1 MRMFLMIELDSTCK
15 ACNVWNR
22 RTTDDDGY
30 DIGYCEVFNRLTV
43 EHYDCSIVYNFL
55 RVIGYGHTTKCDE
68 CELKMKEA
76 GGGYICDA
84 KRCLGQDGFKVLDEA
99 TCPIR
104 LIYKY
109 INKLQE
115 E

>member
-1 MRMFLMIELDSTCK
+1 MYAIRS
-15 ACNVWNR
+15 
-22 RTTDDDGY
+22 Y
-30 DIGYCEVFNRLTV
+30 
-43 EHYDCSIVYNFL
+43 
-55 RVIGYGHTTKCDE
+55 YG
-68 CELKMKEA
+68 ELKMKEA